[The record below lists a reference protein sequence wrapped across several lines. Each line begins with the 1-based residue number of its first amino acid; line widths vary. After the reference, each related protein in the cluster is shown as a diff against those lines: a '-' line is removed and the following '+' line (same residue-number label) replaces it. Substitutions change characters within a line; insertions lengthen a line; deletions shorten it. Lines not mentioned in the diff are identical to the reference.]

1 MKPVLLFWVR
11 ISTQIR
17 EPITTIGAL
26 NLAYLTTGVL
36 CLHDSGILIKI
47 IIGINII
54 SPKPLYNLQDNLIL
68 MKNHFSVLL
77 ILLLLLLA
85 GQANASFWFK
95 VTEVTP
101 IVMTPHSEANFTVSV
116 KGLGS
121 ERAYVE
127 LVFKNQTEGIDFICP
142 KMIKNVYPTGVT
154 QYNCS
159 VKAADVPP
167 GNYSFVV
174 DVAATGSPSGKK
186 TAFINVVAAKSP
198 AAIEPREQSIP
209 TGPALQ
215 AYNGNGNQ
223 TPAKEPPAQK
233 TPASGAVTAI
243 LAMLLVFW
251 KTKS

>member
-1 MKPVLLFWVR
+1 M
-11 ISTQIR
+11 
-17 EPITTIGAL
+17 
-26 NLAYLTTGVL
+26 
-36 CLHDSGILIKI
+36 
-47 IIGINII
+47 
-54 SPKPLYNLQDNLIL
+54 L

-85 GQANASFWFK
+85 GQATASFWFK
-95 VTEVTP
+95 VIEVTP
-101 IVMTPHSEANFTVSV
+101 IEMTPHSEANFTVSV

-127 LVFKNQTEGIDFICP
+127 LVFKNKTEGIDFICP

-154 QYNCS
+154 KYNCS

-198 AAIEPREQSIP
+198 AAIEPERSSMP
-209 TGPALQ
+209 TGPMLQ
-215 AYNGNGNQ
+215 TYNGNNGNQ

-233 TPASGAVTAI
+233 TPASGVVAAI

-251 KTKS
+251 KMES